1 MRGSAATARP
11 PPKRLREEDDPDR
24 NRAECA
30 DPAPLPFPSG
40 SSGPDLRQAHA
51 EISGCV
57 RRASLYDP
65 GMTTK
70 LRLGKRIAPVR
81 FLFFA
86 AILLIGLPVL
96 APTIGWRHGIM
107 ASFDAAAAIFLVSL
121 WPLLKTSRAELI
133 RGQAAKNDANRALL
147 LAVSGIV
154 MLAILLAVGSELVE
168 KGSPKPGAVALIV
181 GTLALSWLFS
191 NMVYALHYAHIFY
204 SQDDLDGDG
213 TKEDLR
219 GLEFPKTKEPNYWD
233 FIYYSFTL
241 GMTFQT
247 SDVDTTTTSIRI
259 VTIFHCLAA
268 FVFNIGVLA
277 FTINVLGGG

>member
-1 MRGSAATARP
+1 
-11 PPKRLREEDDPDR
+11 
-24 NRAECA
+24 
-30 DPAPLPFPSG
+30 
-40 SSGPDLRQAHA
+40 
-51 EISGCV
+51 
-57 RRASLYDP
+57 
-65 GMTTK
+65 MTTK

-96 APTIGWRHGIM
+96 TPAIGWRHGMM
-107 ASFDAAAAIFLVSL
+107 ASFDAAAAMFLVSL
-121 WPLLKTSRAELI
+121 WPLLKTSRAALI
-133 RGQAAKNDANRALL
+133 RSQAAKNDANRVLL

-204 SQDDLDGDG
+204 SQGDLDGDG
-213 TKEDLR
+213 TDEDLR
-219 GLEFPKTKEPNYWD
+219 GLEFPKTREPNYWD
-233 FIYYSFTL
+233 FVYFSFTL

-247 SDVDTTTTSIRI
+247 SDVDTTTTAIRI
-259 VTIFHCLAA
+259 VVIFHCLAA

-277 FTINVLGGG
+277 FSINVLGGS